1 MKKFWSFK
9 FPNPLICDN
18 ALSYSARRVGAVLYS
33 HRNHFG
39 LCHKSRSLLA
49 KYAHCSADTV
59 RKVPEDWERAGGYI
73 TCCRNHKYSGKL
85 GRVVYDRN
93 TYVCDLSFRG
103 VFTMVPRHILDWDL
117 TPGAF
122 SACLFLCQQ
131 AGNGIR
137 AFPSLRKIGSIM
149 GMSHATVC
157 GAVAALKGLRGMLVL
172 ACIKIKRVQQ

>member
-39 LCHKSRSLLA
+39 LCHKSRSLLT

-59 RKVPEDWERAGGYI
+59 RKAPEDWERAGGYI
-73 TCCRNHKYSGKL
+73 TCCRNHKYSVKL

-93 TYVCDLSFRG
+93 TYCAISRSVASSRWYPATSWTGISRPALSLPARSCASRLVTGF
-103 VFTMVPRHILDWDL
+103 VP
-117 TPGAF
+117 
-122 SACLFLCQQ
+122 FL
-131 AGNGIR
+131 
-137 AFPSLRKIGSIM
+137 P
-149 GMSHATVC
+149 C
-157 GAVAALKGLRGMLVL
+157 GK
-172 ACIKIKRVQQ
+172 